1 MFPSMHYVYMLAS
14 RRNGTIYTGVTGRII
29 VRVSQHKQKLTEGF
43 TSRYG
48 VDLLVWY
55 EPHENIEVAIRR
67 EKRLKKWLRA
77 RKVALIEQTN
87 PLWLDLYP
95 EFFATPPGPLTG
107 LPTLGG
113 PDSRCTRAAP
123 L

>member
-1 MFPSMHYVYMLAS
+1 MYYVYILAS
-14 RRNGTIYTGVTGRII
+14 RRNGTLYTGVTGRII
-29 VRVSQHKQKLTEGF
+29 GRVSQHKQKLTPGF

-55 EPHENIEVAIRR
+55 EPHENVQIAIRR

-77 RKVALIEQTN
+77 WKVALIEQTN

-95 EFFATPPGPLTG
+95 EFFATAPGPLTG
-107 LPTLGG
+107 IPRFPN
-113 PDSRCTRAAP
+113 PDSRCSPASP

>member
-1 MFPSMHYVYMLAS
+1 MERQFYVYILAS
-14 RRNGTIYTGVTGRII
+14 RRNGTLYTGVTGRI
-29 VRVSQHKQKLTEGF
+29 VARVSQHRQKLTPGF

-48 VDLLVWY
+48 IDLLVWY

-77 RKVALIEQTN
+77 WKVALIEQTN
-87 PLWLDLYP
+87 PLWLDLFP
-95 EFFATPPGPLTG
+95 EFFAPAPGPLTG
-107 LPTLGG
+107 IRTYPA
-113 PDSRCTRAAP
+113 PDPRCSPPSP

>member
-1 MFPSMHYVYMLAS
+1 MFLSMYYVYMLAS
-14 RRNGTIYTGVTGRII
+14 RRNGTLYTGVTGRII
-29 VRVSQHKQKLTEGF
+29 VRVSQHKQKLTGGF

-48 VDLLVWY
+48 IDLLVWY
-55 EPHENIEVAIRR
+55 EPHENVEVAIRR

-77 RKVALIEQTN
+77 WKVSLIEQTN

-95 EFFATPPGPLTG
+95 EFFATAPGPLSVV
-107 LPTLGG
+107 PTATC
-113 PDSRCTRAAP
+113 PDSRCSRAAP